1 MERAGEAAR
10 RRSRERRRRGSSTSS
25 LSSVNEGTSSTEAHR
40 RRRENH
46 KRRKKEE
53 DDKKVKDQQ
62 GSKVHIQLGVKDQQG
77 SEVTAEVQIDDERSK
92 KEEDDKKVKDQ
103 QGSKVHVT
111 THVQLGVR
119 DQQGSEVQFRIKKS
133 TPLRKLMDA
142 YCIRLGLQSS
152 QVRFFVDGA
161 FRIGREDSAEKLGL
175 EDMGWIEAERHE
187 EPRNKWS
194 RLGVAQSPPASSSC
208 RAPEPEG
215 RPAHGKCGNPMCT
228 VPLMATRYI
237 SEPFCCGKCRDWW
250 SDQCTLRADQ
260 YTVFNKQNARSCAS
274 NLQIARYHMA
284 STAFLRICL
293 IQTIYTSDS
302 LKYKLSSTVACAKCV
317 FACSLLIEPLS
328 TFLWYTGTEQLTYVL
343 LPFFCG
349 CISGVYDSQNRNHSV
364 KIQ

>member
-1 MERAGEAAR
+1 
-10 RRSRERRRRGSSTSS
+10 
-25 LSSVNEGTSSTEAHR
+25 
-40 RRRENH
+40 
-46 KRRKKEE
+46 
-53 DDKKVKDQQ
+53 VKDQQ
-62 GSKVHIQLGVKDQQG
+62 GSKVHIQLGPLLGVKDQQG
-77 SEVTAEVQIDDERSK
+77 SEVTAEVQIEDERSK

-175 EDMGWIEAERHE
+175 EDMGWIEARDQDERDE
-187 EPRNKWS
+187 EPRKKWS

-260 YTVFNKQNARSCAS
+260 YTAFNKKKRSK
-274 NLQIARYHMA
+274 
-284 STAFLRICL
+284 LRKQLADCKIPHGNHC
-293 IQTIYTSDS
+293 ISENMSDS
-302 LKYKLSSTVACAKCV
+302 DNLYFRQSEV
-317 FACSLLIEPLS
+317 
-328 TFLWYTGTEQLTYVL
+328 
-343 LPFFCG
+343 
-349 CISGVYDSQNRNHSV
+349 
-364 KIQ
+364 